1 VSYEE
6 AFGALSAGDYPR
18 AVSLLE
24 AAARQTDFSS
34 DMINHA
40 YTLALHHAGDKSRLA
55 EVAFR
60 VGNSLVS
67 HDPASAMDYFQRALY
82 AGLDA
87 ERVRNIGRLFESW
100 AASNPPPPRPVT
112 SSPIQRVAHV
122 IGCLQPSDPRTHYL
136 KLLVASL
143 RKQRIESVVFTTESG
158 ASWFLNPDRV
168 AQSQPVDIEAD
179 VRIASI
185 DGDFAE
191 RANLIAESLRSSG
204 IAVAF
209 FHSNLAEQIT
219 ARVASM
225 RPVAIQV
232 NVNHD
237 VEMEADI
244 FDGRIHLFQRAMQD
258 SRFSHPAQCIPPAS
272 DIDVRLQMCEPITR
286 LSMGLESAG
295 SVSSTFGNLSQVS
308 SREYLRVLTEILKR
322 FPKHFHLF
330 AGAGNV
336 KAIRSHLHS
345 EGVLPRVRFLG
356 QVNDVAPMLEMI
368 DVYFDAFPGGGAYS
382 ILDAM
387 GAGKP
392 VVGMRCDELV
402 GVAELSASRESDY
415 IEVADRLLRHSAF
428 RAKQAQAVLDR
439 FRAEFRPE
447 RLGERYRMFL
457 QTNFPNTP
465 PG

>member
-24 AAARQTDFSS
+24 AAARQNDFSS

-82 AGLDA
+82 AGLNA
-87 ERVRNIGRLFESW
+87 ERVRHIGRFFESW
-100 AASNPPPPRPVT
+100 AASNSPPSRPVT
-112 SSPIQRVAHV
+112 SSPFQRVAHV
-122 IGCLQPSDPRTHYL
+122 IGCLQPGDPRTYYL

-143 RKQRIESVVFTTESG
+143 RKQQIESVVFTTEST
-158 ASWFLNPDRV
+158 ASWFFNPDRV
-168 AQSQPVDIEAD
+168 AQSQSVDIDAD
-179 VRIASI
+179 VRIASVE
-185 DGDFAE
+185 GDFAE

-204 IAVAF
+204 SAVAF

-225 RPVAIQV
+225 RPVAVQV

-244 FDGRIHLFQRAMQD
+244 FDGRVHLFQRAMQD
-258 SRFSHPAQCIPPAS
+258 SLFSGPTQYIPPAS
-272 DIDVRLQMCEPITR
+272 DIDVRLQMCEPVTR
-286 LSMGLESAG
+286 LSMGLESAA
-295 SVSSTFGNLSQVS
+295 SVSATFANLSQVS
-308 SREYLRVLTEILKR
+308 GREYLRVLTEILKR

-336 KAIRSHLHS
+336 KVIRSHLHS

-356 QVNDVAPMLEMI
+356 PVNDVAPMLEMI
-368 DVYFDAFPGGGAYS
+368 DVYFDAFPGVGAYS
-382 ILDAM
+382 ILEAM

-402 GVAELSASRESDY
+402 GVPELSASREADY

-447 RLGERYRMFL
+447 RLGERYQVFL
-457 QTNFPNTP
+457 ESNFSNTP
-465 PG
+465 SG